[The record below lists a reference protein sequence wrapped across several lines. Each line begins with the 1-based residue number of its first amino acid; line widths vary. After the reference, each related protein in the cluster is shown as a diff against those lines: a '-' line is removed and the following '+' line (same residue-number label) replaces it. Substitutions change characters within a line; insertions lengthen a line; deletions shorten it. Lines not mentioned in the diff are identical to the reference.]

1 MGYYQYKT
9 DLTPEEIKLIQR
21 KIQVSKGSR
30 FSNGGLA
37 NYKLPSY
44 EVGSPYIPEDQIAQ
58 LHKGERVLTAQEN
71 KNFSSSG
78 PVTNNITI
86 NGADK
91 DPKQIAQE
99 VMLQLER
106 MQSKNNKTNLVGR

>member
-1 MGYYQYKT
+1 MPG
-9 DLTPEEIKLIQR
+9 
-21 KIQVSKGSR
+21 
-30 FSNGGLA
+30 FAMGGLTKSKMSMP

-44 EVGSPYIPEDQIAQ
+44 DVGSPYIPEDQIAQ
-58 LHKGERVLTAQEN
+58 LHKGERVLTAEQN

-99 VMLQLER
+99 VMIQLER
-106 MQSKNNKTNLVGR
+106 IQSKNNKTNLVGG